1 MNLKR
6 KISFAA
12 IIVSVTAQSL
22 YAQRPIGSDEWHVWV
37 NKDRSVSDS
46 TRSIIS
52 EVTSKQ
58 GNVGLGVAVWHKG
71 ELIFAAGQ
79 GLADVEHNV
88 PVTRDTLFQVASVT
102 KAFTGITLLKL
113 WEGGRI
119 DLDAAIQQYV
129 PHFPRGTGAA
139 VTLRY
144 LQAHLGGVRGYR
156 PNERTPDFFKRHY
169 DRASDAIEIFA
180 NDPLEPVGSKPIYS
194 SYGYNLIAAAIEGA
208 TVKPFP
214 EVLAAEVISP
224 LGLQRTITPDAR
236 VPIRNRSRSYTY
248 YSPNNPGVETA
259 TLFRGRDHDYS
270 YNYGGGNLLTTVE
283 DLVQFGRVL
292 LKPGFLKPATRT
304 LLLTPFKPNAIQNFG
319 WVVTSDDAQRPV
331 LFTTGDI
338 EAFQA
343 GITVWP
349 EHDLIVAITSNT
361 QGKGSGNAEL
371 WRDVPRRVGL
381 SVLSKKT

>member
-6 KISFAA
+6 NIAFAA
-12 IIVSVTAQSL
+12 IIFCVTAQPL
-22 YAQRPIGSDEWHVWV
+22 HAQRPTGADVWHVWV
-37 NKDRSVSDS
+37 NKDRRISVSI
-46 TRSIIS
+46 RSIIS
-52 EVTSKQ
+52 PVANKQ
-58 GNVGLGVAVWHKG
+58 GNVGLAVAVWHKG
-71 ELIFAAGQ
+71 ELIFVAGQ
-79 GLADVEHNV
+79 GLADVEYGV

-113 WEGGRI
+113 WEEGRV
-119 DLDAAIQQYV
+119 DLDAAIQDYV
-129 PHFPRGTGAA
+129 PHFPGGTGAP

-169 DRASDAIEIFA
+169 ARASDAIELFA
-180 NDPLEPVGSKPIYS
+180 NDSLAPVGSQPIYS
-194 SYGYNLIAAAIEGA
+194 SYGYNLIAAALEGA
-208 TVKPFP
+208 TGRPFP
-214 EVLAAEVISP
+214 DVLAAKVISP
-224 LGLQRTITPDAR
+224 LGLRRTITPDAR

-248 YSPNNPGVETA
+248 YSPNNPGVETD

-292 LKPGFLKPATRT
+292 LKPGFFQPATRT
-304 LLLTPFKPNAIQNFG
+304 MLLTPFRPNAIQNFG
-319 WVVTSDDAQRPV
+319 WVITHDVAQRPV

-361 QGKGSGNAEL
+361 QGKGSGGAEL
-371 WRDVPRRVGL
+371 RRDVPRLVGL
-381 SVLSKKT
+381 HILSKK